1 VFLFHFEGGSMNTR
15 ILLIDDDPTL
25 LHLLSQYLRE
35 SAFDVVEA
43 SNGPTG
49 LRLAYSEKPDLL
61 LLDVMLPG
69 MDGWEVCAR
78 LRELTDLPIIMLTAK
93 TTEADKL
100 RGFHLGVDDYVTKPF
115 SFAELVARIQAVIGR
130 VQNERKAIGYIAYG
144 DILLDMEKF
153 QASLAGR
160 TLELTPTE
168 FRLLEA
174 LVRRKGKVASD
185 EDLIREVWGANRSDP
200 ALVRRYILMLR
211 KKLEP
216 DPSHPLWIRTSR
228 GFGYRLGTSPLRPP
242 HNDDNL
248 DKK

>member
-1 VFLFHFEGGSMNTR
+1 MKTR
-15 ILLIDDDPTL
+15 ILLIDDDLTL

-35 SAFDVVEA
+35 SAFDVFEA

-49 LRLAYSEKPDLL
+49 LRLAYTEKPDLV

-100 RGFHLGVDDYVTKPF
+100 RGFGLGVDDYVTKPF
-115 SFAELVARIQAVIGR
+115 SFTELVARIQAVIGR
-130 VQNERKAIGYIAYG
+130 VHNERKEAGYVAHG
-144 DILLDMEKF
+144 EILLDMGRF
-153 QASLAGR
+153 RASLGGQ

-168 FRLLEA
+168 FRLLEV

-185 EDLIREVWGANRSDP
+185 EDLMREVWSAYRSDP

-216 DPSHPLWIRTSR
+216 DPSNPVWIQTVR
-228 GFGYRLGTSPLRPP
+228 GFGYRLGTAPLKPP
-242 HNDDNL
+242 QTGGNS

>member
-1 VFLFHFEGGSMNTR
+1 M
-15 ILLIDDDPTL
+15 
-25 LHLLSQYLRE
+25 HLLSQYLRE

-49 LRLAYSEKPDLL
+49 LRLAYAEKPDLV

-93 TTEADKL
+93 TSEDDKL
-100 RGFHLGVDDYVTKPF
+100 RGFRLGVDDYVTKPF
-115 SFAELVARIQAVIGR
+115 SFVELVARIQAVLGR
-130 VQNERKAIGYIAYG
+130 VKNDRKEAGYIIHG
-144 DILLDMEKF
+144 EILLDMKRY
-153 QASLAGR
+153 QASLGNR

-168 FRLLEA
+168 FRLLEV
-174 LVRRKGKVASD
+174 LVRRKGRVASD
-185 EDLIREVWGANRSDP
+185 EDLMREVWGGYRSDP

-216 DPSHPLWIRTSR
+216 DPSNPIWLRTVR
-228 GFGYRLGTSPLRPP
+228 GFGYRLGTAPLKPP
-242 HNDDNL
+242 KIDQKPN
-248 DKK
+248 KK

>member
-1 VFLFHFEGGSMNTR
+1 VSTK
-15 ILLIDDDPTL
+15 ILVIDDDQTL

-35 SAFDVVEA
+35 SAFEVVEA

-49 LRLAYSEKPDLL
+49 LRLAYAEKPDLV

-93 TTEADKL
+93 TSEDDKL
-100 RGFHLGVDDYVTKPF
+100 RGFRLGVDDYVTKPF

-130 VQNERKAIGYIAYG
+130 VHSEHKETGYIAHG
-144 DILLDMEKF
+144 EILLDMKRF
-153 QASLAGR
+153 QASLGNR
-160 TLELTPTE
+160 ILDLTPTE

-174 LVRRKGKVASD
+174 LVRSKGRVASD
-185 EDLIREVWGANRSDP
+185 EDLMREVWGGYRKDP

-216 DPSHPLWIRTSR
+216 DPSNPVWLRTVR
-228 GFGYRLGTSPLRPP
+228 GFGYRLGTAPLKPP
-242 HNDDNL
+242 QI
-248 DKK
+248 DKKPDKK

>member
-1 VFLFHFEGGSMNTR
+1 MR
-15 ILLIDDDPTL
+15 PKILLIDDDLTL
-25 LHLLSQYLRE
+25 LRLLSQYLRE
-35 SAFDVVEA
+35 SNYEVVEA
-43 SNGPTG
+43 SNGPVG
-49 LRLAYSEKPDLL
+49 LRSAYSEKPDLV

-69 MDGWEVCAR
+69 MDGWEVCTR

-93 TTEADKL
+93 TSEADKL

-130 VQNERKAIGYIAYG
+130 VHGKQKEDGYIAHG
-144 DILLDMEKF
+144 EILLDMKKY
-153 QASLAGR
+153 QASLGNR

-174 LVRRKGKVASD
+174 LVQRKGKVASD
-185 EDLIREVWGANRSDP
+185 EDLMREVWGETRNDP

-216 DPSHPLWIRTSR
+216 DPANPVWIRTIR
-228 GFGYRLGTSPLRPP
+228 GFGYRLGTAPLKPL
-242 HNDDNL
+242 DNNGDQ

>member
-1 VFLFHFEGGSMNTR
+1 MSTK

-43 SNGPTG
+43 SNGPAG
-49 LRLAYSEKPDLL
+49 LRLAYGEKPDLV

-100 RGFHLGVDDYVTKPF
+100 HGFRLGVDDYVTKPF
-115 SFAELVARIQAVIGR
+115 SFAELVARIQAVVGR
-130 VQNERKAIGYIAYG
+130 VQSERKETGYVAHG
-144 DILLDMEKF
+144 EILLDMGRF
-153 QASLAGR
+153 QASLGGR

-168 FRLLEA
+168 FRFLEV

-185 EDLIREVWGANRSDP
+185 EDLMRAVWGATRSDP

-216 DPSHPLWIRTSR
+216 DPSHPVWIRTAR
-228 GFGYRLGTSPLRPP
+228 GFGYRLGTAPLKPP
-242 HNDDNL
+242 QIGEDP

>member
-1 VFLFHFEGGSMNTR
+1 MSIK
-15 ILLIDDDPTL
+15 ILLIDDDLTL

-35 SAFDVVEA
+35 TGFYVVEA
-43 SNGPTG
+43 ANGPMG
-49 LRLAYSEKPDLL
+49 LRLAYGEKPDLV

-93 TTEADKL
+93 TTEDDKL
-100 RGFHLGVDDYVTKPF
+100 RGFRLGVDDYVTKPY
-115 SFAELVARIQAVIGR
+115 SFAELVARIQAVLGR
-130 VQNERKAIGYIAYG
+130 VHSEGNETGYIAHG
-144 DILLDMEKF
+144 DILLDMERF
-153 QASLAGR
+153 QASIGNQA
-160 TLELTPTE
+160 LELTPTE

-185 EDLIREVWGANRSDP
+185 KDLIREVWGADRSDP

-211 KKLEP
+211 KKLEL
-216 DPSHPLWIRTSR
+216 DPSNPKWIKTVR
-228 GFGYRLGTSPLRPP
+228 GFGYRLGTTPIETSSMDMNP
-242 HNDDNL
+242 

>member
-1 VFLFHFEGGSMNTR
+1 MKTK
-15 ILLIDDDPTL
+15 ILLIDDDLTL
-25 LHLLSQYLRE
+25 LHLLGQYLRE

-43 SNGPTG
+43 SDGPAG
-49 LRLAYSEKPDLL
+49 LRLAYGEKPDLV

-100 RGFHLGVDDYVTKPF
+100 HGFNLGVDDYVTKPF
-115 SFAELVARIQAVIGR
+115 SFAELVARIQAVVGR
-130 VQNERKAIGYIAYG
+130 IHSERNEAGYIAHG
-144 DILLDMEKF
+144 EILLDMEKF
-153 QASLAGR
+153 RASLGGR

-174 LVRRKGKVASD
+174 LVRRKGKVATD
-185 EDLIREVWGANRSDP
+185 NDLMSEVWGTTRSDP
-200 ALVRRYILMLR
+200 ALIRRYILMLR

-216 DPSHPLWIRTSR
+216 DPTQPVWIRTVR
-228 GFGYRLGTSPLRPP
+228 GFGYRLGTAPLTPP
-242 HNDDNL
+242 LLNEDP

>member
-1 VFLFHFEGGSMNTR
+1 MNTK

-25 LHLLSQYLRE
+25 LHLLGQYLHE
-35 SAFDVVEA
+35 SGFNVVEA
-43 SNGPTG
+43 ASGLIG
-49 LRLAYSEKPDLL
+49 LRLAYSEKPDLV

-100 RGFHLGVDDYVTKPF
+100 RGFRLGVDDYVTKPF

-130 VQNERKAIGYIAYG
+130 AKSNRKETGYIAHG
-144 DILLDMEKF
+144 EILLDLEKY
-153 QASLAGR
+153 QASLGGR
-160 TLELTPTE
+160 TLVLTPTE
-168 FRLLEA
+168 FRLLET

-185 EDLIREVWGANRSDP
+185 ADLMREVWGDYRNDP
-200 ALVRRYILMLR
+200 ALVRRYILILR

-216 DPSHPLWIRTSR
+216 DPANPIWIRTVR
-228 GFGYRLGTSPLRPP
+228 GFGYRIGTAPLKSPE
-242 HNDDNL
+242 
-248 DKK
+248 KKENNI